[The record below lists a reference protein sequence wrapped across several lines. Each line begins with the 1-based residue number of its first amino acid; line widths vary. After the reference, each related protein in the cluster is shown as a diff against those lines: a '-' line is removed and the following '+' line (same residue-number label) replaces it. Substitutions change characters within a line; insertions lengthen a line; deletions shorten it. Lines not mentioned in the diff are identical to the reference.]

1 MSVEDTN
8 REMSIEDTET
18 ESSLKSEFDNDL
30 FLRIKGDKNL
40 QTGVK
45 KFVNCYRSLLCG
57 PAPSAALATAFHYF
71 GRNYSKEY
79 FLLYLYPNRC
89 PMGFKEAYS
98 SEKTKP
104 RRPERK

>member
-1 MSVEDTN
+1 MRPEIDGGRQLIADSTN
-8 REMSIEDTET
+8 REMSIEYTET
-18 ESSLKSEFDNDL
+18 ESSLKSEFHNITNDL
-30 FLRIKGDKNL
+30 FLGDKNL

-79 FLLYLYPNRC
+79 ILLYLIYC
-89 PMGFKEAYS
+89 IL
-98 SEKTKP
+98 
-104 RRPERK
+104 